1 MESVSI
7 SQVFNVAPEKLYQA
21 WLDSDTHSKMTGGS
35 AECSL
40 EVGAEYSAWDGY
52 IWGKNL
58 ELIENQKIV
67 QSWRSAEFSDEDKDS
82 ILTVEIKALS
92 DGKCE
97 LHLSHTNIPAG
108 QTQYENGWVDNYIE
122 PMMDYF
128 HQ

>member
-1 MESVSI
+1 MYLTPHRKK
-7 SQVFNVAPEKLYQA
+7 FYLA
-21 WLDSDTHSKMTGGS
+21 WLDSDTHSKMTRGF
-35 AECSL
+35 AECSI

-82 ILTVEIKALS
+82 ILNVEFKALS

-97 LHLSHTNIPAG
+97 LHLNHTNIPAG
-108 QTQYENGWVDNYIE
+108 QTQYENRWVDNYIE